1 MRAPKK
7 KAFSQSRKHSKYKI
21 TNWSLYNKYLRNRGL
36 IDFMI
41 ADDLSDNWY
50 DHSVGRRRP
59 GRQKKYSDL
68 AVIQCLQIRC
78 LFGLRLRQT
87 EGFINYLFEASGFK
101 IRCPDY
107 TTLSKR
113 GNQLGLEALLS
124 GNNPSS
130 NSSQAQG
137 QNKEFTHISMDST
150 GIQTYTGNELLEN
163 KHGKQYIRRT
173 WRKLHILIEEDG
185 MILANSTTLH
195 TEDDRSQVGTLMSSI
210 KAKEFLGDSGY
221 DGESVYQLLRSKGIK
236 PIIRPPNRTLEI
248 KAKNLETELDEAAAY
263 QQEKGYQAWRVKNNY
278 GRREKVENTFFRFK
292 TNFGS
297 QFLSRSDTNMK
308 NEMTIKCQLLNK
320 MFQIGKPLSTRVA

>member
-1 MRAPKK
+1 MRSPKK
-7 KAFSQSRKHSKYKI
+7 KAFSQSRKQSKYKI
-21 TNWSLYNKYLRNRGL
+21 TNWPSYNKYLRNRGR

-50 DHSVGRRRP
+50 EQSTSRRC

-68 AVIQCLQIRC
+68 AILQCLQIRC

-87 EGFINYLFEASGFK
+87 EGFINYLLETSGFK

-113 GNQLGLEALLS
+113 GSQLGLEFLFRD
-124 GNNPSS
+124 NNPST
-130 NSSQAQG
+130 N
-137 QNKEFTHISMDST
+137 QNKEFTHVSMDST
-150 GIQTYTGNELLEN
+150 GIQTYTGNEWLEN

-173 WRKLHILIEEDG
+173 WKKLHILIEEDG

-195 TEDDRSQVGTLMSSI
+195 TEDDRSQVDSLLSSV
-210 KAKEFLGDSGY
+210 KAKEFLGDPGY
-221 DGESVYQLLRSKGIK
+221 DGEDVYQLLRSKGIK
-236 PIIRPPNRTLEI
+236 PIIRPPNHTLEI
-248 KAKNLETELDEAAAY
+248 KAKNLKTERNDAVQY

-297 QFLSRSDTNMK
+297 QFLSRSETNMK

-320 MFQIGKPLSTRVA
+320 MFQIGRSISMRIA